1 MGLPVTTGIPDMEDR
16 SFKEGRE
23 AKVLRKVTIITLE
36 EVEVDLRRMDVQ
48 TRILVARKALEAK
61 EENHSTKVM
70 RWQINYILLAKLRN
84 ETSKDYKEMALFQL
98 HMHGKHKN

>member
-1 MGLPVTTGIPDMEDR
+1 MGPPMTMEIPDMEDR

-48 TRILVARKALEAK
+48 TRTLVARKALEVK

-70 RWQINYILLAKLRN
+70 KWRINYIVLAKSR
-84 ETSKDYKEMALFQL
+84 DYKEMALF
-98 HMHGKHKN
+98 